1 MKNNKNKESD
11 SFLLLSAALLAAHIA
26 VIALACVF
34 FALISLIENTTL
46 RTIYFAALMALTMVV
61 TIVMDAFYTRMV
73 RRNNAAIKIQSIV
86 SRVNT
91 LAILWDTSYKVIMVN
106 DAFENSTHYS
116 KEDISDMET
125 LKKILP
131 ERAFTMDLNDPAK
144 LEEFIRC
151 DFEPVTIQGRTG
163 GSVKTV
169 WSHLVITDVGI
180 FSGSEAVI
188 LSLGANISEEDRMRE
203 ELQSY
208 STKATDNEKLYHIS
222 VELSE
227 IGMVI
232 GSDKQSGFYA
242 TDSFRRML
250 GFPEDYEYVENKDI
264 MERIHPDDKEAL
276 ARVLMSAVSSPQ
288 MGQSARAQFR
298 ASDGKGNY
306 HWYEMR
312 FKHSKDDKGG
322 YLSCGALI
330 NIDESKSRD
339 ELIERMAYFDELT
352 QVYNRQRLMMLGNEI
367 FKSASDEKNYWVVAL
382 DVDDFHIINDT
393 CGYGTGDMLLKQ
405 VALILMRQAPNNSV
419 IARIGGDNFAM
430 IVPMGQGVEN
440 IAVLIADIQEEV
452 AKVTELGL
460 DNMNITCS
468 AGYCVMHSDQN
479 SDFTRALEH
488 AEFAL
493 TLAGS
498 TKSGIRRFD
507 SRLNQAAITRSNI
520 EKDLIAALDNNE
532 FTLYYQPKID
542 LGTGDIIGM
551 EALIRWIKPDGTIVP
566 PMEFI
571 PIAEGSMF
579 ITKLSR
585 FVLHE
590 ACRQNKEWQ
599 DKGFPCMTVSVNLTA
614 VDFYQSDITATITGV
629 LEETGLDA
637 KYLDIELTESM
648 ALKDIN
654 VAISQMNEMRK
665 LGIKISMDDFGT
677 GYSSLSYIQQLP
689 ITLLKLDRSF
699 IMYLED
705 DKVSREIVSAV
716 IRIAKSKNI
725 ETIAEGVES
734 AGQVGILRDSGCDQ
748 GQGYFFGKPMT
759 AQDFEQF
766 MLMKK
771 NAR

>member
-1 MKNNKNKESD
+1 
-11 SFLLLSAALLAAHIA
+11 
-26 VIALACVF
+26 
-34 FALISLIENTTL
+34 
-46 RTIYFAALMALTMVV
+46 
-61 TIVMDAFYTRMV
+61 
-73 RRNNAAIKIQSIV
+73 
-86 SRVNT
+86 
-91 LAILWDTSYKVIMVN
+91 
-106 DAFENSTHYS
+106 
-116 KEDISDMET
+116 
-125 LKKILP
+125 
-131 ERAFTMDLNDPAK
+131 
-144 LEEFIRC
+144 
-151 DFEPVTIQGRTG
+151 
-163 GSVKTV
+163 
-169 WSHLVITDVGI
+169 
-180 FSGSEAVI
+180 
-188 LSLGANISEEDRMRE
+188 
-203 ELQSY
+203 
-208 STKATDNEKLYHIS
+208 
-222 VELSE
+222 
-227 IGMVI
+227 
-232 GSDKQSGFYA
+232 
-242 TDSFRRML
+242 
-250 GFPEDYEYVENKDI
+250 
-264 MERIHPDDKEAL
+264 
-276 ARVLMSAVSSPQ
+276 
-288 MGQSARAQFR
+288 
-298 ASDGKGNY
+298 
-306 HWYEMR
+306 
-312 FKHSKDDKGG
+312 
-322 YLSCGALI
+322 
-330 NIDESKSRD
+330 
-339 ELIERMAYFDELT
+339 
-352 QVYNRQRLMMLGNEI
+352 
-367 FKSASDEKNYWVVAL
+367 
-382 DVDDFHIINDT
+382 
-393 CGYGTGDMLLKQ
+393 
-405 VALILMRQAPNNSV
+405 
-419 IARIGGDNFAM
+419 
-430 IVPMGQGVEN
+430 
-440 IAVLIADIQEEV
+440 
-452 AKVTELGL
+452 
-460 DNMNITCS
+460 
-468 AGYCVMHSDQN
+468 
-479 SDFTRALEH
+479 
-488 AEFAL
+488 
-493 TLAGS
+493 
-498 TKSGIRRFD
+498 
-507 SRLNQAAITRSNI
+507 
-520 EKDLIAALDNNE
+520 
-532 FTLYYQPKID
+532 
-542 LGTGDIIGM
+542 M